1 MKNLLLLLALVA
13 PSAFAE
19 VCDVNN
25 DYAIDK
31 RDLSLISKSRGQ
43 SPGPND
49 PRDANQDGTIS
60 PADVQVC
67 IRLCDLPGC
76 ALNP

>member
-1 MKNLLLLLALVA
+1 LKNLLLILALFA
-13 PSAFAE
+13 PAAFAE

-49 PRDANQDGTIS
+49 PRDANQDGIIS
-60 PADVQVC
+60 PADIQVC